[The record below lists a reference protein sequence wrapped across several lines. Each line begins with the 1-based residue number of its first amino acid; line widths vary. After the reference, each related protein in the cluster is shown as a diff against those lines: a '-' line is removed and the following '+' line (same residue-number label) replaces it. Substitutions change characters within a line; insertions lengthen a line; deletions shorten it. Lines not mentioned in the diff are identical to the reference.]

1 MNHKQWVS
9 FGRCYKCQAE
19 EGWPCSKLHV
29 NPDGTIVPTGIW
41 CVNPHQW
48 RRLRVDVVALESA
61 RTFGITLQHLD
72 VECDITDH
80 GCGAEA
86 GEKCRAED
94 WQEQGQVHGARE
106 RRAMYVKHMW
116 RAWN

>member
-1 MNHKQWVS
+1 MVS
-9 FGRCYKCQAE
+9 
-19 EGWPCSKLHV
+19 
-29 NPDGTIVPTGIW
+29 TGIW
-41 CVNPHQW
+41 CVSPHKW

-61 RTFGITLQHLD
+61 RMFGVNLQHVD
-72 VECDITDH
+72 VECDTMDH

-86 GEKCRAED
+86 GEKCRTDD
-94 WQEQGQVHGARE
+94 WQEQGQAHGARE